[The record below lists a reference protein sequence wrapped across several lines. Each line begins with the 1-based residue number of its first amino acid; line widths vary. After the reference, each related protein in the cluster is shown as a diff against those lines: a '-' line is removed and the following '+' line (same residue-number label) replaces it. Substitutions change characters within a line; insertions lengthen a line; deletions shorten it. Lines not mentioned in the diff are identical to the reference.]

1 MLFDVTDSSM
11 TNGENPVADGAVG
24 PVHILTDAS
33 ERLPII
39 FPYPSVVL
47 QFLQPQS
54 KSRVSMTGDTEH
66 GSHCMDPETSV
77 SRDLQPISGALKSY
91 RRLLLD
97 VQEKT
102 VPSIPYS
109 LKALLVTFWVDQEAL
124 KPSLGVLQ

>member
-1 MLFDVTDSSM
+1 MLFDVTGSSM
-11 TNGENPVADGAVG
+11 TNGENPVADGAVS

-33 ERLPII
+33 ERLLII

-77 SRDLQPISGALKSY
+77 S
-91 RRLLLD
+91 
-97 VQEKT
+97 
-102 VPSIPYS
+102 
-109 LKALLVTFWVDQEAL
+109 LVTYSQSVELL
-124 KPSLGVLQ
+124 KVIGVFCSTYKRKLFQASHIL

>member
-33 ERLPII
+33 ERLLII

-47 QFLQPQS
+47 QFLQPPPS

-66 GSHCMDPETSV
+66 GSHCLDPEPSV
-77 SRDLQPISGALKSY
+77 S
-91 RRLLLD
+91 
-97 VQEKT
+97 
-102 VPSIPYS
+102 
-109 LKALLVTFWVDQEAL
+109 LVTYSQSVELLKVEASSAQLL
-124 KPSLGVLQ
+124 KRKQFQASCIL